1 MGGREMMMKSN
12 YLDAH
17 EVAALVG
24 CLPGSKACMR
34 RWLDRNNWP
43 YECNRVGFPLVSR
56 AYHDARLA
64 GASVDVAQAEQRV
77 EPNFAALLA

>member
-1 MGGREMMMKSN
+1 
-12 YLDAH
+12 
-17 EVAALVG
+17 
-24 CLPGSKACMR
+24 MR

>member
-1 MGGREMMMKSN
+1 MTNN
-12 YLDAH
+12 YLGAH
-17 EVAALVG
+17 ELATLVG

-34 RWLDRNNWP
+34 RWLDRNGWP

-64 GASVDVAQAEQRV
+64 GASVDVTQAEQRV